1 MKKIQ
6 SVRGMKDVLPSDCK
20 IYSGLENLLSSS
32 ASQFGYREIRTPILE
47 DSELFIKTI
56 GDGTDIVEKEMYTF
70 VDSKKNSYSMRPE
83 GTASCARAIIQGGLT
98 NTINKIWYCGPFF
111 RHERPQKGRYRQFHQ
126 FGAEYIGVE
135 GFEADVEIVLLA
147 DFIWKKLKIKPR
159 LKVNTIGNH
168 EERKKYI
175 AKLQD
180 YFSRYQDI
188 LSEDEKI
195 KMEKNPLRILD
206 SKNQNIKDLLKQC
219 PKINEFVS
227 KDSRNHF
234 EKFLEGLDKNKICF
248 EKDDNLVRGLDYYN
262 RTVFEYLDNSENSQN
277 TICAGGRYDYLFE
290 NMFSGQGE
298 YSFADG
304 RKYIGEWK
312 NNLKDGKGV
321 FEWPD
326 GQVYEG
332 NWKEDEYSGLGSMIY
347 SDGGRYDGDW
357 LDNNWNGFG
366 QFYNVNKQLFIG
378 EFKDG

>member
-98 NTINKIWYCGPFF
+98 NTINKVWYCGPFF

-206 SKNQNIKDLLKQC
+206 SKNQNIIDLLKQC

-234 EKFLEGLDKNKICF
+234 EKFLKGLDKNKICF

-262 RTVFEYLDNSENSQN
+262 SSVVALNADTGEVVWHFKTVYHDVWDYDVPSQPTFYN
-277 TICAGGRYDYLFE
+277 IE
-290 NMFSGQGE
+290 
-298 YSFADG
+298 
-304 RKYIGEWK
+304 
-312 NNLKDGKGV
+312 KDGKIIIFSSNKISLCFNNSFDSSV
-321 FEWPD
+321 ASFIFKFIFQLPATIIIYIHFCQFIYFNNFCFEVQPS
-326 GQVYEG
+326 
-332 NWKEDEYSGLGSMIY
+332 EY
-347 SDGGRYDGDW
+347 
-357 LDNNWNGFG
+357 
-366 QFYNVNKQLFIG
+366 
-378 EFKDG
+378 